1 MYNNSM
7 DCRYSKNQEH
17 DKKICEVFWGGGGGV
32 LLRDMHIWAKK
43 WQMGRSNKQHINE
56 QWEVN
61 LISDRSPGRF

>member
-1 MYNNSM
+1 MIKRSVKF
-7 DCRYSKNQEH
+7 SG
-17 DKKICEVFWGGGGGV
+17 GGGGGV